1 MRYAYY
7 MGCVVPSRLNQYD
20 LAVRNVLKELGV
32 ELVDLEDAGCSGT
45 VITRSVDAKTNLVM
59 STRILALAENK
70 NLNLLVTCPGCYE
83 SLKEAQ
89 ETFHNNTSFKEEV
102 NTILKK
108 LDGLTY
114 SGEVEVKHLIH
125 VLYEDLGLKNI
136 RGKIK
141 RSLKG
146 LRVAAHYGCHILRPS
161 NKLKSD
167 NPENPKILDEL
178 IEVTEAKS
186 IYWMLKLWCCGSP
199 ILAIDRDLSLSLTC
213 AKLKS
218 AKDSEADC
226 IVVICP
232 SCQLQFDFMQ
242 NEASRISGE
251 RYDIPVI
258 LYPQLLGLSI
268 GLKPEE
274 VGLHLNKTGI
284 DKFLETLKTIW
295 GEEHG
300 L

>member
-7 MGCVVPSRLNQYD
+7 IGCIVPSRLNQYD

-32 ELVDLEDAGCSGT
+32 EVVDLEGAGCCGT
-45 VITRSVDAKTNLVM
+45 VITRSVSAKANLVM

-89 ETFHNNTSFKEEV
+89 EIFDNNTSFREEV
-102 NTILKK
+102 NMILEK
-108 LDGLTY
+108 LDDLTY
-114 SGEVEVKHLIH
+114 SGGVEVKHLVH
-125 VLYEDLGLKNI
+125 VLYEDLGLEKI
-136 RGKIK
+136 REKIK

-178 IEVTEAKS
+178 IEVTGAKS
-186 IYWMLKLWCCGSP
+186 IYWMYKLWCCGSP
-199 ILAIDRDLSLSLTC
+199 ILAIDRELSLSLTS

-242 NEASRISGE
+242 NEASKISGE

-258 LYPQLLGLSI
+258 LYPQLLGLSLN
-268 GLKPEE
+268 LKPEE

-284 DKFLETLKTIW
+284 DKFLENLEKMW
-295 GEEHG
+295 GGEHG